1 MSARSRKELL
11 EQARARYRFR
21 GREGRSR
28 LLDEICALC
37 GYERKYAI
45 KVLCG
50 RRPLAGE
57 RDLRRGGSARRYTEA
72 ERAVLKTIWCL
83 PSNLPASDCGLFCR
97 FGCRIMRSIT
107 VSWRLCC
114 GVICLTSA
122 ATIDRL

>member
-45 KVLCG
+45 KVLGG

-57 RDLRRGGSARRYTEA
+57 SGLRRGGSA
-72 ERAVLKTIWCL
+72 
-83 PSNLPASDCGLFCR
+83 ASLSTG
-97 FGCRIMRSIT
+97 
-107 VSWRLCC
+107 
-114 GVICLTSA
+114 ICSPTSA
-122 ATIDRL
+122 NGPGRCTSLAHAPIERTTTRAWNRRIGPTCGN